1 MPAADDRNCLVG
13 GDAGVAERG
22 GGGGVAGAGGA
33 ASGMDLLIDGV
44 DEMMAK
50 KGSRGGGRGGVDGRL
65 RLT

>member
-1 MPAADDRNCLVG
+1 
-13 GDAGVAERG
+13 
-22 GGGGVAGAGGA
+22 
-33 ASGMDLLIDGV
+33 MDLLIDGV